1 MRHSC
6 WAATGSRTP
15 STCPSSRPVV
25 YCPPLAWHS
34 LARSSGY
41 VEIWWHLS
49 LQDPLHHLWISLRL
63 AAHPVTRLR
72 SLPWFVGGAHTC
84 CCTSVLPPLQ
94 GQRAE
99 ACKNHL
105 HQMHI
110 CLPSRKGHTRLLYR
124 MSLDFMNWTRFVPG
138 IQIFWQNIANQV
150 CRLDAAPS
158 IGASL
163 MLLLGS
169 FVSAPQTLAQCAAV
183 RTEHCKASEAVCWS
197 AC

>member
-1 MRHSC
+1 
-6 WAATGSRTP
+6 
-15 STCPSSRPVV
+15 V
-25 YCPPLAWHS
+25 
-34 LARSSGY
+34 
-41 VEIWWHLS
+41 
-49 LQDPLHHLWISLRL
+49 
-63 AAHPVTRLR
+63 
-72 SLPWFVGGAHTC
+72 PW
-84 CCTSVLPPLQ
+84 LQ

-150 CRLDAAPS
+150 RGWMQAPGSAIAAAWDLRVGS
-158 IGASL
+158 QDNAS
-163 MLLLGS
+163 MGCC
-169 FVSAPQTLAQCAAV
+169 SAHSVA
-183 RTEHCKASEAVCWS
+183 KADGKPSEAVCRS